1 MATSGS
7 GVEGV
12 AGAEEEAAAV
22 FFMGIGGTGETAR
35 GPTGLVDDG
44 PALAVL
50 LALLAGTVAA
60 GSLANWCDATP
71 LMPPIATA
79 AKAAFMAKFPTVM
92 PIG

>member
-1 MATSGS
+1 MPIVLRVGRHGS
-7 GVEGV
+7 L
-12 AGAEEEAAAV
+12 GAACV
-22 FFMGIGGTGETAR
+22 
-35 GPTGLVDDG
+35 
-44 PALAVL
+44 
-50 LALLAGTVAA
+50 VAA